1 MTDTMSLP
9 ELIEAEKSLAAAVA
23 TATAVAKASKA
34 AHKAAAE
41 RLARYKIGYS
51 SIWRSFATRLQIE
64 KQKRQKLLVNLHDI
78 DIREDV
84 IRGGIPR
91 LLVEVDYTHPILSE
105 IPNGTFGCGAPAEE
119 NVYEDPYSAEG
130 YPWEVEARVW
140 NEFQAKY
147 HNITAEESD
156 RLISKRQRDIEEQ
169 KAEFDRLPKR
179 RRDDDYDGCY

>member
-1 MTDTMSLP
+1 MGWLRWISYTMTDTMSLP

-23 TATAVAKASKA
+23 NATAVAKASKA

-41 RLARYKIGYS
+41 RLTRYKIGYS

-91 LLVEVDYTHPILSE
+91 LLVEVDYSYSPHP
-105 IPNGTFGCGAPAEE
+105 F
-119 NVYEDPYSAEG
+119 
-130 YPWEVEARVW
+130 
-140 NEFQAKY
+140 
-147 HNITAEESD
+147 
-156 RLISKRQRDIEEQ
+156 
-169 KAEFDRLPKR
+169 
-179 RRDDDYDGCY
+179 

>member
-1 MTDTMSLP
+1 MAQSNHVMP
-9 ELIEAEKSLAAAVA
+9 VELIAEEKCL
-23 TATAVAKASKA
+23 ATAVNAAVTNAAKA
-34 AHKAAAE
+34 AHKW
-41 RLARYKIGYS
+41 KS
-51 SIWRSFATRLQIE
+51 WATRLQIE
-64 KQKRQKLLVNLHDI
+64 KQKRQKSLVHLHDV

-84 IRGGIPR
+84 IKGGIPK
-91 LLVEVDYTHPILSE
+91 LLVEVDYSHPILSE
-105 IPNGTFGCGAPAEE
+105 IPNGTFGCGAPAED
-119 NVYEDPYSAEG
+119 NVYEDPYAAEG

>member
-1 MTDTMSLP
+1 MSL
-9 ELIEAEKSLAAAVA
+9 LANGQVCYA
-23 TATAVAKASKA
+23 
-34 AHKAAAE
+34 
-41 RLARYKIGYS
+41 
-51 SIWRSFATRLQIE
+51 
-64 KQKRQKLLVNLHDI
+64 
-78 DIREDV
+78 
-84 IRGGIPR
+84 
-91 LLVEVDYTHPILSE
+91 THPILSE
-105 IPNGTFGCGAPAEE
+105 IPNGTFGCGAPAED
-119 NVYEDPYSAEG
+119 NVYEDPYAAEG

>member
-1 MTDTMSLP
+1 MTDTMSLA
-9 ELIEAEKSLAAAVA
+9 ELIEEEKSLAAAVA

-64 KQKRQKLLVNLHDI
+64 KQKRQKLLVNFHDV

-105 IPNGTFGCGAPAEE
+105 IPNGTFGCGAPAED
-119 NVYEDPYSAEG
+119 NVYEDPYAAEG
-130 YPWEVEARVW
+130 YPWEVEARV
-140 NEFQAKY
+140 
-147 HNITAEESD
+147 
-156 RLISKRQRDIEEQ
+156 
-169 KAEFDRLPKR
+169 
-179 RRDDDYDGCY
+179 